1 MGTKDD
7 IESQVLKLQ
16 KENDRRRAVLFSTF
30 NPITGEGSVGERV
43 KFTLSDY
50 PIATQWLPV
59 EMMEEPF
66 VKELQEA
73 GSVHALVKKV
83 IIGSSIDEIYEEAY
97 NKIVE
102 QFVRIRIKY
111 DFPFWAASFVYIKRK
126 GGGKDMLFRLN
137 RPQRRLVER
146 FEKKRKAGKPIR
158 LIILKARQWGGSTCT
173 QLYMAWLQLVHM
185 EGLNSLIIAHQSAG
199 SDEINDMFKRMIDSY
214 PVELLT
220 VWI

>member
-97 NKIVE
+97 NKIVR
-102 QFVRIRIKY
+102 VVARIC
-111 DFPFWAASFVYIKRK
+111 S
-126 GGGKDMLFRLN
+126 
-137 RPQRRLVER
+137 
-146 FEKKRKAGKPIR
+146 
-158 LIILKARQWGGSTCT
+158 
-173 QLYMAWLQLVHM
+173 
-185 EGLNSLIIAHQSAG
+185 SA
-199 SDEINDMFKRMIDSY
+199 
-214 PVELLT
+214 
-220 VWI
+220 